1 MDNLTQMYV
10 EETSPSNEIK
20 GFTKS
25 FVKRKKDKKTE
36 DVSVKELLGF
46 VKDKRVVIGAKV
58 IEKKMKNNQISK
70 VFLASNC
77 QELVLRKIKHYAK
90 ISNVEVLVLD
100 LDSSDLSL
108 KLAKPFLVNVV
119 GVVGN

>member
-1 MDNLTQMYV
+1 MYV